1 MSDLAFGAAV
11 ERIQRADKVVII
23 CHSSPDADAYGS
35 MCGLGLGLE
44 QLGKD
49 VVFVNEQGSL
59 VRYAAIPGVTRVV
72 SQPPKAEEGRL
83 VIVCDCAAEQ
93 RVGDTLVGWLM
104 SQPERINIDHHYSNT
119 LFGTTNVV
127 VESASSTCEIIFSL
141 LRALEDRSSGTAFTP
156 EVSSALLSGIAADTG
171 NFRFESVTAQTFATA
186 GELVRRGARPAWVAQ
201 NTFPRPSL
209 GIVKMQ
215 AEAMSNLALLC
226 EGRYARVIVT
236 TEMLNRFGAD
246 VSDTDP
252 LVERARDISG
262 VLASALLKQDGEIW
276 RVSLRS
282 QGSHIDVS
290 SVAAQFGGGG
300 HRPAAAFRW
309 RRGIDEL
316 LGELDQ
322 KMEALVRAA

>member
-1 MSDLAFGAAV
+1 
-11 ERIQRADKVVII
+11 
-23 CHSSPDADAYGS
+23 
-35 MCGLGLGLE
+35 
-44 QLGKD
+44 
-49 VVFVNEQGSL
+49 
-59 VRYAAIPGVTRVV
+59 
-72 SQPPKAEEGRL
+72 
-83 VIVCDCAAEQ
+83 
-93 RVGDTLVGWLM
+93 
-104 SQPERINIDHHYSNT
+104 
-119 LFGTTNVV
+119 
-127 VESASSTCEIIFSL
+127 
-141 LRALEDRSSGTAFTP
+141 
-156 EVSSALLSGIAADTG
+156 
-171 NFRFESVTAQTFATA
+171 
-186 GELVRRGARPAWVAQ
+186 
-201 NTFPRPSL
+201 
-209 GIVKMQ
+209 
-215 AEAMSNLALLC
+215 
-226 EGRYARVIVT
+226 
-236 TEMLNRFGAD
+236 MLNRFGAD